1 MRRQRMKGEERRAQ
15 LLAVS
20 AVQFARLGY
29 EGAVTAGIARAAGIV
44 EPTIY
49 RHFSSKEDLFLDVT
63 RRAAAELAARI
74 EEARPKSLEA
84 LDSWLRQEA
93 ASSPRLALLGRLL
106 AQARQPPFRQAA
118 QEALAS
124 LDAALGGLGVQGR
137 ALVLSAAL
145 LAAAGLYVE
154 PEEWAEAA

>member
-1 MRRQRMKGEERRAQ
+1 MKGEERRAQ

-29 EGAVTAGIARAAGIV
+29 GGAGAAGIARAAGIA

-49 RHFSSKEDLFLDVT
+49 RHFVSKEDLFLAVT

-74 EEARPKSLEA
+74 EEARPEGLDA
-84 LDSWLRQEA
+84 LGSWLRQEA
-93 ASSPRLALLGRLL
+93 ASSPRLALLARLL

-124 LDAALGGLGVQGR
+124 LDAALGDLGALGR
-137 ALVLSAAL
+137 ALALSAAL

-154 PEEWAEAA
+154 PEEWAEVA